1 MCSFSSIAVFSA
13 LAVLV
18 AGCAVEAA
26 APEGPFLPQVT
37 IDPGVPL
44 GAAPGRGVGL
54 FLQYDLGGRWT
65 LSTTC
70 DTAVTGSA
78 CVFAVEVT
86 GQLLGDVGGEDLG
99 PNDRIAL
106 QGDTRVRWD
115 AETTLGAPV
124 MRFHAAPGAPI
135 ELDCRLD
142 GAAQP
147 RFVYLVSE
155 GQILEGVPANP
166 VEIVPSHP

>member
-1 MCSFSSIAVFSA
+1 MCSFSSIAAFSL
-13 LAVLV
+13 LAVLG
-18 AGCAVEAA
+18 AGCAVESSASQV
-26 APEGPFLPQVT
+26 PLLPQVS

-44 GAAPGRGVGL
+44 GATPGRGVGL
-54 FLQYDLGGRWT
+54 FLQYDIGGRWT

-78 CVFAVEVT
+78 CAFTVEVA
-86 GQLLGDVGGEDLG
+86 GQLLGEVGGEDLG
-99 PNDRIAL
+99 PNDRISL
-106 QGDTRVRWD
+106 EGDTLVRWD
-115 AETTLGAPV
+115 AETTLGSPV
-124 MRFHAAPGAPI
+124 LHFRASPGASI

-147 RFVYLVSE
+147 RFVYLVSD
-155 GQILEGVPANP
+155 GQILHGVPGNP